1 MTQDII
7 HDTTV
12 SFIRANERNLQ
23 LAFQVEKAMP
33 VVREKLIKDFFEC
46 VKQHVEK
53 QLIEK
58 VETIE
63 RWEIKAED
71 TKALCVR
78 KNDWEQQLKV
88 GKYSNSNAW
97 WGIRLLSKM
106 PGWKHASIGIVNI
119 GEIPDGQK
127 KQISEKFHECIGIC
141 NERGPH
147 IWCFLEDELEN
158 FESLDFLKKM
168 MNDEDEEREE
178 IIKDLADKL
187 ANLAVAVDE
196 VLSNSG

>member
-46 VKQHVEK
+46 VKKHVEK
-53 QLIEK
+53 QLTEK

-63 RWEIKAED
+63 RWEIKVED
-71 TKALCVR
+71 TKGLFVR
-78 KNDWEQQLKV
+78 KKDWGKQLKV
-88 GKYSNSNAW
+88 GKYSNSNDW
-97 WGIRLLSKM
+97 WGIRLLSKTS
-106 PGWKHASIGIVNI
+106 GWKQANISVANIESIL
-119 GEIPDGQK
+119 DGQK
-127 KQISEKFHECIGIC
+127 KRFREKFHECIGIC
-141 NERGPH
+141 NEGGPH
-147 IWCFLEDELEN
+147 MWRFLEFED

-168 MNDEDEEREE
+168 MNDKDEEREK

-187 ANLAVAVDE
+187 AKLAVAVDK

>member
-23 LAFQVEKAMP
+23 LAFQVEKAMLT
-33 VVREKLIKDFFEC
+33 VREKLIKDFFEC
-46 VKQHVEK
+46 VKEHVEK
-53 QLIEK
+53 QLVEK

-63 RWEIKAED
+63 RWEIKVED
-71 TKALCVR
+71 TKGLLIR
-78 KNDWEQQLKV
+78 KNDWERLK
-88 GKYSNSNAW
+88 GGEYSSSNAW

-106 PGWKHASIGIVNI
+106 SGWKHANI
-119 GEIPDGQK
+119 SVANIKGIPDGQK
-127 KQISEKFHECIGIC
+127 KQISEKFHECIGIY

-147 IWCFLEDELEN
+147 IWRFLEDELKN

-168 MNDEDEEREE
+168 INDKDEEREE
-178 IIKDLADKL
+178 ITKDLADKL
-187 ANLAVAVDE
+187 AKLALAIDG